1 MVIKE
6 NARSFF
12 QINYT
17 ASEIFQHRGYGM
29 KRSYK
34 FSDLPYSQDFP
45 QLLDVQRK
53 RLKFHINIQQGL
65 ANFLN
70 GL

>member
-12 QINYT
+12 QINYNLP
-17 ASEIFQHRGYGM
+17 EIFQGRSCGM

-34 FSDLPYSQDFP
+34 FSDLLYSPDFP
-45 QLLDVQRK
+45 QLLDVLTK
-53 RLKFHINIQQGL
+53 RLKFNVNVRQGL